1 MMTLARQDKRKGK
14 GEKAMMKIILHTNNL
29 RKRFAWMHIAV
40 LSLVMVCFSCSIIY
54 AGDIAKESPYS
65 QKGMPL
71 LSTFE
76 GGKLYSAGKFR
87 VLELSGTYRQ
97 MGRQY
102 GRLMSGPMKEMYN
115 EVVSQYAKNG
125 IVCSDNSLDDFSMQL
140 FRLYPRRF
148 QELAEG
154 ISETS
159 GLNLNKIAVLNEF
172 FDYYLKSSVHPSS
185 GNSGNCSEIS
195 VWGKYSKDGALVMGR
210 NFDFPNFY
218 RAFNKYITIVAYN
231 PADASN
237 STAVITYPGQ
247 IGSIQ
252 AFNSRGLV
260 LENNNGIS
268 SGDTEHYFGKRIP
281 FMAKDLG
288 AMFEHSTYEGLDAA
302 LVTSRMHYPLIYNI
316 GYPGGAANYEMTTFD
331 VKRRQGQDGLL
342 IGTNHFISPGW
353 KLPPSKYQDGI
364 KDSKKRYDNL
374 QTLAEK
380 YKGKIDASIMMAI
393 MDVPIDK
400 GGATPQDKN
409 IYQFVAVPT
418 DLKIWV
424 KALTYSDW
432 TEVDLKTL
440 LHK

>member
-1 MMTLARQDKRKGK
+1 
-14 GEKAMMKIILHTNNL
+14 MMKIILHTKNL
-29 RKRFAWMHIAV
+29 RKRFAWMHVAV
-40 LSLVMVCFSCSIIY
+40 LSLVVVCFSCSFIY
-54 AGDIAKESPYS
+54 GGDIAKESPS
-65 QKGMPL
+65 SKKRMHL
-71 LSTFE
+71 LSSFE

-87 VLELSGTYRQ
+87 VLEISGTYRQ

-102 GRLMSGPMKEMYN
+102 GGLMSGPLKEMYH

-125 IVCSDNSLDDFSMQL
+125 IVCSDISLDDFSMQL

-148 QELAEG
+148 QELVEG

-195 VWGKYSKDGALVMGR
+195 VWGKYSKDCMLLMGR

-260 LENNNGIS
+260 LENNNGIA

-353 KLPPSKYQDGI
+353 KLPAFKISGRHKGF
-364 KDSKKRYDNL
+364 KK
-374 QTLAEK
+374 K
-380 YKGKIDASIMMAI
+380 
-393 MDVPIDK
+393 V
-400 GGATPQDKN
+400 
-409 IYQFVAVPT
+409 
-418 DLKIWV
+418 
-424 KALTYSDW
+424 
-432 TEVDLKTL
+432 
-440 LHK
+440 

>member
-1 MMTLARQDKRKGK
+1 
-14 GEKAMMKIILHTNNL
+14 MMKIIPRTNNL
-29 RKRFAWMHIAV
+29 RKRFAWMQVAV
-40 LSLVMVCFSCSIIY
+40 LSLLVVCFSCSFIY
-54 AGDIAKESPYS
+54 AGDIAKENPSS
-65 QKGMPL
+65 QKGMHL

-76 GGKLYSAGKFR
+76 GGKFYSAGEFH

-102 GRLMSGPMKEMYN
+102 GRLMSGPLKEMYT

-125 IVCSDNSLDDFSMQL
+125 IACSDISLDDFSQQL

-154 ISETS
+154 MSETS
-159 GLNLNKIAVLNEF
+159 GLNLNKMAVLNEF
-172 FDYYLKSSVHPSS
+172 FDYYLKCSTHPSS
-185 GNSGNCSEIS
+185 GNSGNCSAIS
-195 VWGKYSKDGALVMGR
+195 VWDKYSKDGTLVMGR

-260 LENNNGIS
+260 LENNNGIA

-281 FMAKDLG
+281 FMVKDLG
-288 AMFEHSTYEGLDAA
+288 AMFEHSTYEALDAA
-302 LVTSRMHYPLIYNI
+302 LVTSRMHYPLIYNM

-353 KLPPSKYQDGI
+353 KPPPSKYRDGI

-409 IYQFVAVPT
+409 IYQFVVVPT
-418 DLKIWV
+418 DLKIWI
-424 KALTYSDW
+424 KAMTYSDW

>member
-1 MMTLARQDKRKGK
+1 
-14 GEKAMMKIILHTNNL
+14 MMKIIPRTNNL
-29 RKRFAWMHIAV
+29 RKRFAWMQVAV
-40 LSLVMVCFSCSIIY
+40 LSLLVVCFSCSFIY
-54 AGDIAKESPYS
+54 AGDIAKENPSS
-65 QKGMPL
+65 QKGMHL

-76 GGKLYSAGKFR
+76 GGKFYSAGKFH

-102 GRLMSGPMKEMYN
+102 GRLMSGPLKEMYT

-125 IVCSDNSLDDFSMQL
+125 IACSDISLDDFSQQL

-154 ISETS
+154 MSETS
-159 GLNLNKIAVLNEF
+159 GLNLNKMAVLNEF
-172 FDYYLKSSVHPSS
+172 FDYYLKCSAHPSS
-185 GNSGNCSEIS
+185 GNSGNCSAIS
-195 VWGKYSKDGALVMGR
+195 VWDKYSKDGTLVMGR

-260 LENNNGIS
+260 LENNNGIA

-281 FMAKDLG
+281 FMVKDLG
-288 AMFEHSTYEGLDAA
+288 AMFEHSTYEALDAA
-302 LVTSRMHYPLIYNI
+302 LVTSRMHYPLIYNM

-353 KLPPSKYQDGI
+353 KPPPSKYRDGI

-409 IYQFVAVPT
+409 IYQFVVVPT
-418 DLKIWV
+418 DLKIWI
-424 KALTYSDW
+424 KAMTYSDW